1 MTGTQRD
8 DDAARPARTT
18 HLRPRTRT
26 GRAALVIFLGLFAL
40 TQPPVVHG
48 LADRIEPM
56 ILGMPF
62 LYAYLL
68 GLYLLLV
75 GVLVWA
81 RIKGL

>member
-1 MTGTQRD
+1 M
-8 DDAARPARTT
+8 RTAD
-18 HLRPRTRT
+18 RSRRRTRT
-26 GRAALVIFLGLFAL
+26 GRAALWIFLVLFAL
-40 TQPPVVHG
+40 TQPPAVTV
-48 LADRIEPM
+48 LANRIDPM

-68 GLYLLLV
+68 GLYVLLI

>member
-1 MTGTQRD
+1 MRNVHRED
-8 DDAARPARTT
+8 DSRPVTRS
-18 HLRPRTRT
+18 HLLPRTRT
-26 GRAALVIFLGLFAL
+26 GWAALGIFLALFAL
-40 TQPPVVHG
+40 TQPPVIHG
-48 LADRIEPM
+48 FADRIEPM

-68 GLYLLLV
+68 GLYILLV